1 MQPIDRG
8 WPHDEAEASFSR
20 RQFIR
25 RAAALGI
32 ALPAMPLLI
41 EACGSSKKGT
51 GTTSTTAAQRATNQ
65 ELVIGDTTD
74 NYVTSGVKSF
84 LGMYPLNAN
93 IYEPLVRLQPDYSI
107 VPGLATSWEQSGAN
121 TFRFHLRPG
130 VTFHDG
136 SPFGAADVKYTFD
149 RIASGGGGS
158 VGLSSTSTV
167 VVDAMTVEVTP
178 KKANLRVVEQLVHPE
193 FSILKQGTNPGPP
206 GPGTGPF
213 KWVDYVAQSR
223 VTVTRNDSYW
233 GDKAQASKLTFM
245 FIPDDNSRS
254 LALSSG
260 QLDIARD
267 LARPA
272 VASLQKQPGV
282 KVLKAPLGLYS
293 AMYFNIHG
301 KAPYTLGADPAIRSA
316 VQNGLDRAGLIK
328 SVFGGLGEPSQ
339 TLLPPSIFGPAASMI
354 QGNPYDP
361 AKAKATLDSAGWTA
375 SGGGIRSKNGT
386 PLSLVLVNGFPDA
399 TANAGIPE
407 FVQANLRDIGIDIK
421 ITTEPDGPSY
431 STALGMGAGDLFL
444 EMGNQNDANPAFLPQ
459 ILFYARGG
467 GTYGALTGPGPA
479 FDDLIDMAQAATSE
493 DAVKQAVASAMH
505 QVVDVAQV
513 LVETA
518 GLYRILGTRS
528 NIAGLVPHASDVN
541 QRWDSVYR
549 TT

>member
-1 MQPIDRG
+1 MEPQ
-8 WPHDEAEASFSR
+8 WPEEHEGPASLSR
-20 RQFIR
+20 RDFIR

-32 ALPAMPLLI
+32 ALPAMPLLL
-41 EACGSSKKGT
+41 EACGSSKKSSG
-51 GTTSTTAAQRATNQ
+51 SSPTTAATRATNQ
-65 ELVIGDTTD
+65 DLTIGDTTD
-74 NYVTSGVKSF
+74 NYVTSGPKSY

-93 IYEPLVRLQPDYSI
+93 IYEPLLVLQPDYSI
-107 VPGLATSWEQSGAN
+107 APGLALSYEQSGPN

-136 SPFGAADVKYTFD
+136 SPFGAADVKWTFD

-167 VVDAMTVEVTP
+167 VVDNMTVDVTA
-178 KKANLRVVEQLVHPE
+178 KKANLRVPEQVVHPE
-193 FSILKQGTNPGPP
+193 FSILKNGTQPGPP

-233 GDKAQASKLTFM
+233 GTKAGATKLTFM

-254 LALSSG
+254 LALTSG

-267 LARPA
+267 LSRPA
-272 VASLQKQPGV
+272 VTSLQKQANIR
-282 KVLKAPLGLYS
+282 VLKAPVGLYS

-301 KAPYTLGADPAIRSA
+301 KAPYVNGADPAVRTA
-316 VQNGLDRAGLIK
+316 VQYGLDRAGLIK
-328 SVFGGLGEPSQ
+328 SVFGGLAVPAE
-339 TLLPPSIFGPAASMI
+339 TLLPPALLGPAAGMI
-354 QGNPYDP
+354 QGHTHDP
-361 AKAKATLDSAGWTA
+361 AKATAALDAAGWTS

-399 TANAGIPE
+399 TSNAGIPE

-431 STALGMGAGDLFL
+431 TAALGMAAGDLFL

-467 GTYGALTGPGPA
+467 GSYGAFDGPGA
-479 FDDLIDMAQAATSE
+479 SFDDLIDMAQAATTE
-493 DAVKQAVASAMH
+493 DAVKQAVASAIH
-505 QVVDVAQV
+505 QITDVSQV

-528 NIAGLVPHASDVN
+528 NIQGLVPHASDVN
-541 QRWDSVYR
+541 QNWAAVYR